1 MDTVGEL
8 YGRATL
14 SELFFSQIWFRGR
27 KIFDDSYE
35 FNFAN
40 EQFFNIL
47 RGIYSQAGQR
57 ETFRLDYISR
67 IQSIKNMKSLNS
79 CFITSISLLIN
90 NLYTSHWFVLW
101 FREKK
106 IREKLYPSLHYC
118 LLFAIHIYFSD
129 SFVAFSCGL
138 NSMDNNLS
146 DVPRGLNFT
155 NGKFLWYFTQII
167 FCRKIQNVWNL
178 QNRIHAKINPFNLY

>member
-1 MDTVGEL
+1 MN
-8 YGRATL
+8 Y
-14 SELFFSQIWFRGR
+14 FSR
-27 KIFDDSYE
+27 KFDFVDEKFSMTPTNLILQMSNFSIFCVEY
-35 FNFAN
+35 
-40 EQFFNIL
+40 I
-47 RGIYSQAGQR
+47 SQAGQR

-79 CFITSISLLIN
+79 WFITSMSLLIN
-90 NLYTSHWFVLW
+90 SLYTSHWFVLW

-155 NGKFLWYFTQII
+155 NGKFLWYFAQII

>member
-1 MDTVGEL
+1 MTPTNL
-8 YGRATL
+8 IL
-14 SELFFSQIWFRGR
+14 QMSNFS
-27 KIFDDSYE
+27 IFCVEY
-35 FNFAN
+35 
-40 EQFFNIL
+40 I
-47 RGIYSQAGQR
+47 SQAGQR

-90 NLYTSHWFVLW
+90 SLYTSHWFVLW

-155 NGKFLWYFTQII
+155 NGKFLWYFAQII